1 MGVILAHADDIQH
14 ARNKAQQAK
23 SIIKTESV

>member
-1 MGVILAHADDIQH
+1 LAHAEDIQH